1 MNVVSPEMHRK
12 PSAALSRCWAS
23 FAYCLQHKLNSSYET
38 HSIVCMGACLGTK
51 IHCSVNT
58 RFIEFI
64 FQMQVTFSLSCQLV
78 CSVQSASLWHT
89 FTHWIYFQCNYFIV
103 VMQIM
108 SSSCQ
113 RSFRSSSL
121 SSCIVSSV
129 SGSSSKR
136 NKHSTIWVC
145 HLNWF
150 SELHKLEINCTR
162 MMTRF
167 PFGLRSLKK

>member
-121 SSCIVSSV
+121 SFASFQVFRGHHPNVTNIQQ
-129 SGSSSKR
+129 
-136 NKHSTIWVC
+136 
-145 HLNWF
+145 F
-150 SELHKLEINCTR
+150 ELLSFELV
-162 MMTRF
+162 
-167 PFGLRSLKK
+167 FGIA